1 MRACSCRTRSAAT
14 ASSSATRTA
23 PSLRDAAPPAFARC
37 TESCSASASQTPR
50 TPVAMDLSQQ
60 QHRIV
65 TLRSLGSRLN
75 SRLGG
80 VVQLDNELFGRGCR
94 ACAAPVGWGLGR

>member
-23 PSLRDAAPPAFARC
+23 PSLRDAASPAFARC

-50 TPVAMDLSQQ
+50 ILVPMDLS
-60 QHRIV
+60 R
-65 TLRSLGSRLN
+65 GN
-75 SRLGG
+75 STASSHY
-80 VVQLDNELFGRGCR
+80 VPSALDSIRVLAVLYN
-94 ACAAPVGWGLGR
+94 